1 MATRKTPTKKK
12 ATAKAS
18 RPAATD
24 NGMNSFS
31 MHVSNE
37 KTAPMVSAVDTELE
51 SHPRFGLAA
60 GPTISELDPETAAQR
75 YLDQA
80 LASDSVKKF
89 SAPKSVA
96 EDTGFK
102 SLGTETI
109 PLTGTTIV
117 KFRQTLNKI
126 PIYGSLVTVELGKEN
141 KLINLNSS
149 VGEPKGV
156 SPVAK
161 VSPAQAMAAVKK
173 YPGYQKGLEKI
184 VPKTYFYYDQN
195 TAKWRLVYI
204 FEDVPVTPSKKA
216 PAKGIYLRIMDYVV
230 DAQSGKVVA
239 ELPRAAHMAS
249 VEETIVD
256 GLGVPRKVTVESAG
270 SGKMLKHAGL
280 NVQTFDFKFQD
291 PDLKETLLPGKAIKN
306 PPRWNPMAI
315 SAHANAT
322 AVAEFLRTVLR
333 RNNID
338 NNGGAMN
345 SSINCLVAAENE
357 GGNVWRNAFWNG
369 REMVYGQ
376 VLFNGSLLSICV
388 DLDVVAHEMFHG
400 VTDNTSRLEYA
411 NQSGAL
417 NESYSDIFG
426 IIVTNFDKPN
436 TDDWNWKL
444 GERLDTDGRPFR
456 DMSDP
461 ASLGQPAKMSEFR
474 VLPNSPRGDFGG
486 VHINS
491 GIHNKAA
498 HLILTAKDAS
508 GEAVLTPMEAA
519 AIFYLAVSQ
528 RLSRTSQFADSR
540 RAVVESALSLF
551 LDLPVAKKKAKIAAI
566 DDAFDAV
573 EIPGERVVV
582 S

>member
-1 MATRKTPTKKK
+1 
-12 ATAKAS
+12 
-18 RPAATD
+18 
-24 NGMNSFS
+24 
-31 MHVSNE
+31 
-37 KTAPMVSAVDTELE
+37 
-51 SHPRFGLAA
+51 
-60 GPTISELDPETAAQR
+60 
-75 YLDQA
+75 
-80 LASDSVKKF
+80 
-89 SAPKSVA
+89 
-96 EDTGFK
+96 
-102 SLGTETI
+102 
-109 PLTGTTIV
+109 
-117 KFRQTLNKI
+117 
-126 PIYGSLVTVELGKEN
+126 
-141 KLINLNSS
+141 
-149 VGEPKGV
+149 
-156 SPVAK
+156 
-161 VSPAQAMAAVKK
+161 
-173 YPGYQKGLEKI
+173 
-184 VPKTYFYYDQN
+184 
-195 TAKWRLVYI
+195 
-204 FEDVPVTPSKKA
+204 
-216 PAKGIYLRIMDYVV
+216 
-230 DAQSGKVVA
+230 
-239 ELPRAAHMAS
+239 
-249 VEETIVD
+249 
-256 GLGVPRKVTVESAG
+256 
-270 SGKMLKHAGL
+270 
-280 NVQTFDFKFQD
+280 
-291 PDLKETLLPGKAIKN
+291 
-306 PPRWNPMAI
+306 
-315 SAHANAT
+315 
-322 AVAEFLRTVLR
+322 
-333 RNNID
+333 
-338 NNGGAMN
+338 
-345 SSINCLVAAENE
+345 
-357 GGNVWRNAFWNG
+357 
-369 REMVYGQ
+369 MVYGQ

-417 NESYSDIFG
+417 NESYPDIFG